1 MRNFLRHV
9 ELTEETTLK
18 DMVYGEVKVSDSTKM
33 HRPIS
38 NFPTFSDLQV
48 MNVIDA
54 PPANDS
60 EETYAEILELLDLA
74 RTRESAGQG

>member
-1 MRNFLRHV
+1 
-9 ELTEETTLK
+9 
-18 DMVYGEVKVSDSTKM
+18 M

-54 PPANDS
+54 SANDS
-60 EETYAEILELLDLA
+60 EETYAEILELLDQNSRVN
-74 RTRESAGQG
+74 RTRMIT